1 MPRRSGLPFAL
12 LLGAAA
18 VTLNASDA
26 RAEKAVLLDKYVAIV
41 DGITILRSDVLAQ
54 ARPFVAR
61 VPEPEKHAQE
71 IQQIYKELLERM
83 IDDLVVGQEARKMG
97 IEVRDDEVERAMDLV
112 AAENKLTRA
121 DVEREVKKQGL
132 QMEDYKL
139 ELRRQI
145 IDAKWV
151 SIRVRPRVGLA
162 PPTTNDP
169 KDQQA
174 FMLAL
179 ETERKKAIAEL
190 RTKSYIEVRW

>member
-1 MPRRSGLPFAL
+1 MPRLPRFPFSFV
-12 LLGAAA
+12 GAAA
-18 VTLNASDA
+18 LALATTDA
-26 RAEKAVLLDKYVAIV
+26 RADKAVLLDKYVAVV

-54 ARPFVAR
+54 AKPFIAR
-61 VPEPEKHAQE
+61 VPEPEKHAKE

-83 IDDLVVGQEARKMG
+83 IDDLIVGQEARKMG
-97 IEVRDDEVERAMDLV
+97 IDVREDEVERAIDLV

-121 DVEREVKKQGL
+121 DVEREIKKQGL
-132 QMEDYKL
+132 QMEDYKV

-145 IDAKWV
+145 IDAKWT

-174 FMLAL
+174 FMQAL
-179 ETERKKAIAEL
+179 DAERSKVVADL
-190 RTKSYIEVRW
+190 RTKSHVEVRW

>member
-1 MPRRSGLPFAL
+1 MPRFPHLPFAL
-12 LLGAAA
+12 FGAAA
-18 VTLNASDA
+18 IALASADA
-26 RAEKAVLLDKYVAIV
+26 RADKAVLLDKYVAIV

-54 ARPFVAR
+54 AKPFVAR
-61 VPEPEKHAQE
+61 VPEPEKHAKE

-97 IEVRDDEVERAMDLV
+97 IDVRDDEVERAMDLV

-132 QMEDYKL
+132 TMDDYKL

-145 IDAKWV
+145 IDAKWT

-174 FMLAL
+174 FMQAL
-179 ETERKKAIAEL
+179 DTERRKVIADL
-190 RTKSYIEVRW
+190 RTKSHVEVRW